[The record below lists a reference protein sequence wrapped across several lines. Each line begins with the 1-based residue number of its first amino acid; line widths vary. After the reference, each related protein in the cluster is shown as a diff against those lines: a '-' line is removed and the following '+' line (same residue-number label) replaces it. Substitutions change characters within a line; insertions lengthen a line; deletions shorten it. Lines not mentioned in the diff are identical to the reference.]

1 MAIWN
6 DTDTPRAFLIT
17 FRTYGTWLHGDE
29 RGSIDRYHNVF
40 RSPRLPENP
49 IIFRQHQAKLKTE
62 PFLLNAEARSVVK
75 DSIKGVCE
83 YRDWAL
89 FALHIRTNHGHLVVA
104 YAGTSPDN
112 ILRDI
117 KAYSTRAL
125 RKAGLW
131 RHDHSPWTDGGSKRY
146 LWTQES
152 IGNACDYVVNGQGS
166 DLPESFD

>member
-40 RSPRLPENP
+40 RSPRVPVNP
-49 IIFRQHQAKLKTE
+49 VVHGQHWAKLKSE
-62 PFLLNAEARSVVK
+62 PFVLNAAARSVVK
-75 DSIKGVCE
+75 RSIEEVCSF
-83 YRDWAL
+83 RDWHL
-89 FALHIRTNHGHLVVA
+89 FALHVRTNHGHLVVA
-104 YAGTSPDN
+104 YAGILPDKV
-112 ILRDI
+112 LRDL

-125 RKAGLW
+125 RSEGLW
-131 RHDHSPWTDGGSKRY
+131 KHAHSPWTDGGSKRY
-146 LWTQES
+146 LWTEQG
-152 IGNACDYVVNGQGS
+152 IGNACDYVVNGQGA